1 MKKMCIYMIKNN
13 INNKVYIGQTIDF
26 ENRKKQHQY
35 MTTYEKGKSYNYPL
49 YKAMRKYGLNNFDFL
64 ILDDDIN
71 DREELNEK
79 EIYYIEKYKAR
90 DPKYGYNIHYGGND
104 QAGEHNGAYGYTGA
118 KSWHAKKVIDVTTG
132 KVYDS
137 LIDCALKLFGDK
149 KYLKCISNVCN
160 PESNK
165 FSYRKH
171 IFRFIDNDGN
181 VIKKSINPKPKS
193 MILIKEMN
201 TGIIIRGIAKTA
213 ETFNLTK
220 KIIINRIYGL
230 NKFKSDVDIFYNF
243 VIINTELEESTLT
256 DAQINYIKKVSEQ
269 INIKKRIYHG
279 KRNQNK
285 KYKYEE
291 IK

>member
-1 MKKMCIYMIKNN
+1 
-13 INNKVYIGQTIDF
+13 
-26 ENRKKQHQY
+26 
-35 MTTYEKGKSYNYPL
+35 
-49 YKAMRKYGLNNFDFL
+49 
-64 ILDDDIN
+64 
-71 DREELNEK
+71 
-79 EIYYIEKYKAR
+79 
-90 DPKYGYNIHYGGND
+90 
-104 QAGEHNGAYGYTGA
+104 
-118 KSWHAKKVIDVTTG
+118 
-132 KVYDS
+132 
-137 LIDCALKLFGDK
+137 FGDK

-193 MILIKEMN
+193 TILIKEMN

-256 DAQINYIKKVSEQ
+256 DAQINYIKKVLEQ